1 MTFYVLQKA
10 SGGPLAAKLESPPE
24 EMEQGAVYS
33 WLILICALFRE
44 SLYRSWRVLST
55 GLCHCEEAGFADEAI
70 PKLRAGD
77 CFASLAKTDIR
88 NLKIFEIASRYPYLN
103 GPFYVI

>member
-1 MTFYVLQKA
+1 MKRKTSNVKRLRLTHDVLRFTKSLRWA
-10 SGGPLAAKLESPPE
+10 LAAKLESPPE

-44 SLYRSWRVLST
+44 SLYRSWRGLST

-70 PKLRAGD
+70 PKLR
-77 CFASLAKTDIR
+77 CRLR
-88 NLKIFEIASRYPYLN
+88 
-103 GPFYVI
+103 